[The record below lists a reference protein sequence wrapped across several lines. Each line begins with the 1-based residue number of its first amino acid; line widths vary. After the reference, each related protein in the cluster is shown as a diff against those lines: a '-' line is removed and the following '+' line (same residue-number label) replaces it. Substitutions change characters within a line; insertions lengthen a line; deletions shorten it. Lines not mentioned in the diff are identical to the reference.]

1 MARTDPQTIVLAL
14 IVHDTLNGS
23 QATDDPRLAALHA
36 AVHAWMEGHVEG
48 EGRAG
53 TTTGARITDAVMP
66 IPPFPARD
74 DPQLAA
80 IAAEVQER
88 FADAELVSAV
98 MFAAAL
104 AYEAGLAEGASC
116 PGCGASTRMGG
127 QVGAQ
132 VRAGRASVTLHPGRP
147 AEGRLDPLG

>member
-1 MARTDPQTIVLAL
+1 MACTDPQTIVLAL
-14 IVHDTLNGS
+14 IVHDTLNGPH
-23 QATDDPRLAALHA
+23 ATDDGRLAALHA

-53 TTTGARITDAVMP
+53 TTTSVPIADEVMP
-66 IPPFPARD
+66 SPPFPDRN

-88 FADAELVSAV
+88 FGDAEPVSAV

-116 PGCGASTRMGG
+116 AGCGASTRMGG
-127 QVGAQ
+127 QIGAQ
-132 VRAGRASVTLHPGRP
+132 VRAGRASVTLRPGLP
-147 AEGRLDPLG
+147 AAGTLDPLS